1 MQIIRKYFHDLD
13 PRQVAQYSQLQPLYN
28 SWNERVNVISRKDI
42 GNLYLHHV
50 LHSLAIA
57 RFISFREGT
66 TVVDAGTGGGF
77 PGVPLA
83 ILLPGVHFILV
94 DSIAKKTRVVADV
107 IRELDL
113 PNVEVRNLRVEA
125 LKEQVDFVVCRAVAE
140 IPLIFKWVKKN
151 IIPGGFNDIPNG
163 LLALKGGDLDAELRP
178 MKQEVRVFDLKAF
191 FSEPFF
197 DTKKLVHI
205 PV

>member
-94 DSIAKKTRVVADV
+94 DSISKKTRVVADV

>member
-1 MQIIRKYFHDLD
+1 MQIIRKYFPDLD
-13 PRQVAQYSQLQPLYN
+13 SRQVSQYSQLQPLYS

-66 TVVDAGTGGGF
+66 TVIDAGTGGGF

-94 DSIAKKTRVVADV
+94 DSIAKKTRVVTDV
-107 IRELDL
+107 IRKLDL

-125 LKEQVDFVVCRAVAE
+125 LNEQVDFVVCRAVAE
-140 IPLIFKWVKKN
+140 IPLIFRWVKKN

-178 MKQEVRVFDLKAF
+178 MKQEVRVCDLKAF
-191 FSEPFF
+191 FTEPFF

-205 PV
+205 PA